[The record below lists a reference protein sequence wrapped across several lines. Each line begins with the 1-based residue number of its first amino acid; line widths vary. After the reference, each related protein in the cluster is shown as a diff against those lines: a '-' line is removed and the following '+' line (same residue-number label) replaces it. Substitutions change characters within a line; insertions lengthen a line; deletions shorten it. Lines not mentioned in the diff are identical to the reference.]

1 MARTSNS
8 YNCGCGYHTTSLE
21 AAEGHSDKTGHTI
34 TVLGTIRPSVIIPE
48 AAKPR
53 QRKETP
59 GLRKYDDETRE
70 EPVSSFAEEMRKR
83 IKNGGN

>member
-1 MARTSNS
+1 MARTSSS

-21 AAEGHSDKTGHTI
+21 AAEGHSDKTGHNM
-34 TVLGTIRPSVIIPE
+34 TVLGTVRPLATVVES
-48 AAKPR
+48 AKPR
-53 QRKETP
+53 QRRVMVLEQ
-59 GLRKYDDETRE
+59 E